1 MAMNEYSP
9 GLLLLVFV
17 PAVSHSHS
25 PSLLETFQ
33 YYDVDLAQSLIGS
46 LLFSTGTGVHE
57 TLCAPSKSGVS
68 VSSSPLEVLQSNPA
82 GLKSQIL

>member
-33 YYDVDLAQSLIGS
+33 YYDADLAQSLMGL
-46 LLFSTGTGVHE
+46 LLFPLGPGVHK
-57 TLCAPSKSGVS
+57 TWYVSSKSEVFVS
-68 VSSSPLEVLQSNPA
+68 PSSVEVLQSNPV
-82 GLKSQIL
+82 GPQR